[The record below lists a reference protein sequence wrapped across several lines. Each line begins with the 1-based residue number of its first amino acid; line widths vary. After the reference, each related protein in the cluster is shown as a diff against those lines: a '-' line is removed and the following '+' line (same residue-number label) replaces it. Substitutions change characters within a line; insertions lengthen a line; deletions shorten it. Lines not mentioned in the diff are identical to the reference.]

1 MQLFFFSGKAQERH
15 LAEYKR
21 KFDKKLKIKKKSQ
34 AYDCRLPR
42 GEALYCPATS

>member
-21 KFDKKLKIKKKSQ
+21 KFDKKLKIKKKKPSL
-34 AYDCRLPR
+34 RLSPSA
-42 GEALYCPATS
+42 G